1 MAKKKVINDDPISNA
16 VLTALDLLRIGAK
29 KLWRTV
35 YPPKAPFG
43 ALALG
48 TAHPLWL
55 RQERGPFWI
64 TREERA
70 RHVYVLGASGAG
82 KTKALESWI
91 RQDLVEGR
99 GVGVLDLHG
108 DLTQSL
114 LAYLA
119 TSSAARSRRLFLL
132 DPSVRTGAP
141 GFNPLEVPRGV
152 EPFGQMLEL
161 LGVFKRIWAEFW
173 GPRMEEILRNSL
185 LALME
190 ERLTLL
196 ELQPLLTDREFR
208 LRVVGKLEN
217 PGVREFWLAR
227 FERLSRP
234 AQTAYVEPVLN
245 KAGAFTSDPYLRA
258 LLGQERSTI
267 NLKRIMDRGDVLLV
281 NLAKGQLKENA
292 LLLGALL
299 VTKLQ
304 LAALSRSRLS
314 EGRRRPF
321 HLFID
326 EFQNFATETFGE
338 ILAEAR
344 KYGLSLTV
352 AHQYLD
358 QLPSDL
364 RAALFGNVHTEV
376 VFQVSLKDAKTIAPE
391 LSYAYREP
399 VERTLIG
406 LPSRLAIVRRKGDPT
421 LGLPWLLTT
430 FPLEPLKA
438 SREQVQQVK
447 EEALKRSS
455 TPLPKVEEA
464 IQARWV
470 RLGIH
475 PNGWKGGR
483 NGAPVGGQ
491 ADWEEVE

>member
-35 YPPKAPFG
+35 YPVKAPFG
-43 ALALG
+43 SLALG

-55 RQERGPFWI
+55 TNEKGPFWI

-91 RQDLVEGR
+91 RQDLTDGR

-119 TSSAARSRRLFLL
+119 ASSAARSRRLYLL
-132 DPSVRTGAP
+132 DPSARASAP
-141 GFNPLEVPRGV
+141 GFNPLEVPQGV

-190 ERLTLL
+190 EKLTLL
-196 ELQPLLTDREFR
+196 ELQPFLTDREFR
-208 LRVVGKLEN
+208 LRIVGKLEN

-227 FERLSRP
+227 FERLSRG
-234 AQTAYVEPVLN
+234 AQAAYVEPVLN

-258 LLGQERSTI
+258 LLGQEKSTI
-267 NLKRIMDRGDVLLV
+267 NLRRIMDRGDVLLV

-304 LAALSRSRLS
+304 LATLSRSRLP

-321 HLFID
+321 HLYID
-326 EFQNFATETFGE
+326 EFQNFATDTFGE

-344 KYGLSLTV
+344 KYGLSLTL

-358 QLPSDL
+358 QLTSDL

-376 VFQVSLKDAKTIAPE
+376 VFQVSLKDARALSPQ

-406 LPSRLAIVRRKGDPT
+406 LRNRQAIVRRKGDPT

-438 SREQVQQVK
+438 PAEEIQRVK
-447 EEALKRSS
+447 EEAMKRSA
-455 TPLPKVEEA
+455 TPSPKVEEA
-464 IQARWV
+464 IQARWA

-483 NGAPVGGQ
+483 NGAPSGNRN
-491 ADWEEVE
+491 DWEEVE

>member
-1 MAKKKVINDDPISNA
+1 MAKKVTNDDPISNA
-16 VLTALDLLRIGAK
+16 VLTLLDLLRIGATR
-29 KLWRTV
+29 LWRRV
-35 YPPKAPFG
+35 RPVRAPFG
-43 ALALG
+43 SLALG

-55 RQERGPFWI
+55 THDTAPFWI
-64 TREERA
+64 NREERA

-108 DLTQSL
+108 DLTHSL
-114 LAYLA
+114 LAYLT
-119 TSSAARSRRLFLL
+119 TSSAGRSRRLFLL
-132 DPSVRTGAP
+132 DPSARAGAP
-141 GFNPLEVPRGV
+141 GFNPLEVPPGV

-161 LGVFKRIWAEFW
+161 LGVFKKIWAEFW

-196 ELQPLLTDREFR
+196 ELQPFLTDREFR
-208 LRVVGKLEN
+208 LRVVGKLQN

-227 FERLSRP
+227 FERLSKQ
-234 AQTAYVEPVLN
+234 AQAAYVEPVLN

-258 LLGQERSTI
+258 LLGQEKSTI
-267 NLKRIMDRGDVLLV
+267 NLRRIMDRGDVLLV

-304 LAALSRSRLS
+304 LAALSRSLLP

-321 HLFID
+321 HLYID
-326 EFQNFATETFGE
+326 EFQNFATDTFGE

-352 AHQYLD
+352 AHQHLD

-364 RAALFGNVHTEV
+364 KAALLGNVLTEI
-376 VFQVSLKDAKTIAPE
+376 VFQVSLKDAKALAPE

-406 LPSRLAIVRRKGDPT
+406 LPNRQAIVRRKSDST
-421 LGLPWLLTT
+421 LGLPWLMTT
-430 FPLEPLKA
+430 FPLEPTKA
-438 SREQVQQVK
+438 SADEIRRVK
-447 EEALKRSS
+447 AEALLRSA
-455 TPLPKVEEA
+455 TPLSKVEEA
-464 IQARWV
+464 IQARWG

-475 PNGWKGGR
+475 LNNGKNGGR
-483 NGAPVGGQ
+483 DGTSTGSQG
-491 ADWEEVE
+491 DWEEVE

>member
-1 MAKKKVINDDPISNA
+1 MAKKKVISDDPISNA

-35 YPPKAPFG
+35 YPPKAPSG

-48 TAHPLWL
+48 TAHPLWMIN
-55 RQERGPFWI
+55 EKGPFWI
-64 TREERA
+64 TKGERA
-70 RHVYVLGASGAG
+70 RHVYVIGASGAG

-91 RQDLVEGR
+91 RQDLTEGR

-114 LAYLA
+114 LAFLA
-119 TSSAARSRRLFLL
+119 GLSSARSRRLHLL
-132 DPSVRTGAP
+132 DPSARAGAP
-141 GFNPLEVPRGV
+141 GFNPLEVPPGV

-190 ERLTLL
+190 EKLTLL
-196 ELQPLLTDREFR
+196 ELQPFLTDREFR
-208 LRVVGKLEN
+208 LRVVGKLQN

-227 FERLSRP
+227 FERLSRA
-234 AQTAYVEPVLN
+234 AQAAYVEPVLN

-258 LLGQERSTI
+258 LLGQEKSTI
-267 NLKRIMDRGDVLLV
+267 NLRRIMDRGDALLV

-304 LAALSRSRLS
+304 LAALSRSRLL

-376 VFQVSLKDAKTIAPE
+376 VFQVSLKDAKTVAPE

-406 LPSRLAIVRRKGDPT
+406 LPNRQAIVRRKGDPT

-438 SREQVQQVK
+438 SPEEIRRVK
-447 EEALKRSS
+447 DEALKR
-455 TPLPKVEEA
+455 TARPFPKVEEA
-464 IQARWV
+464 IQARWA

-475 PNGWKGGR
+475 PNGWSGGR
-483 NGAPVGGQ
+483 NGAPVGNQG
-491 ADWEEVE
+491 DWEEVE

>member
-1 MAKKKVINDDPISNA
+1 MAKKVTNDDPISNA
-16 VLTALDLLRIGAK
+16 VLTLLDLLRIGATR
-29 KLWRTV
+29 LWRRV
-35 YPPKAPFG
+35 RPIRVPFG
-43 ALALG
+43 SLALG

-55 RQERGPFWI
+55 TQDVTPFWI
-64 TREERA
+64 TRDERA

-108 DLTQSL
+108 DLTHSL

-119 TSSAARSRRLFLL
+119 TSSAARSRPLYLL
-132 DPSVRTGAP
+132 DPSARAGAP
-141 GFNPLEVPRGV
+141 GFNPLEVPPGV
-152 EPFGQMLEL
+152 EPFGHMLEL
-161 LGVFKRIWAEFW
+161 LGVFKKIWAEFW

-196 ELQPLLTDREFR
+196 ELQPFLTDREFR
-208 LRVVGKLEN
+208 LRVVGKLQN

-227 FERLSRP
+227 FERLSKQ
-234 AQTAYVEPVLN
+234 AQAAYVEPVLN

-258 LLGQERSTI
+258 LLGQEKSTI
-267 NLKRIMDRGDVLLV
+267 NLRRIMDRGDVLLV

-304 LAALSRSRLS
+304 LAALSRSLLP

-321 HLFID
+321 YLYID
-326 EFQNFATETFGE
+326 EFQNFATDTFGE

-352 AHQYLD
+352 AHQHLD

-364 RAALFGNVHTEV
+364 KAALLGNVLTEI
-376 VFQVSLKDAKTIAPE
+376 VFQVSLKDAKALAPE
-391 LSYAYREP
+391 LSYAYKEP

-406 LPSRLAIVRRKGDPT
+406 LPNRQAIVRRKSDPT
-421 LGLPWLLTT
+421 LGLPWLMTT
-430 FPLEPLKA
+430 FPLEATKA
-438 SREQVQQVK
+438 SAEEIRRVK
-447 EEALKRSS
+447 AEALLRSAM
-455 TPLPKVEEA
+455 PLSKVEEA
-464 IQARWV
+464 IQARWG

-475 PNGWKGGR
+475 LNNSKNGGR
-483 NGAPVGGQ
+483 NGAPVGSQ
-491 ADWEEVE
+491 SDWEEVE

>member
-1 MAKKKVINDDPISNA
+1 MAKKQVTNDDPISNA
-16 VLTALDLLRIGAK
+16 VLTVLDLLRIGATR
-29 KLWRTV
+29 LWRRLR
-35 YPPKAPFG
+35 PIKAPFG
-43 ALALG
+43 SLALG

-55 RQERGPFWI
+55 TSEIGPFWI
-64 TREERA
+64 TRDERA

-108 DLTQSL
+108 DLIQSL

-119 TSSAARSRRLFLL
+119 TSSAARSRRVFLL
-132 DPSVRTGAP
+132 DPSARAGAP
-141 GFNPLEVPRGV
+141 GFNPLEVPPGV

-196 ELQPLLTDREFR
+196 ELQPFLTDREFR
-208 LRVVGKLEN
+208 LRIVGKLQN
-217 PGVREFWLAR
+217 PGVREFWVAR
-227 FERLSRP
+227 FERFSRG
-234 AQTAYVEPVLN
+234 AQAAYVEPVLN

-258 LLGQERSTI
+258 LLGQEKSTI
-267 NLKRIMDRGDVLLV
+267 NLQRIMDRGDVLLV

-292 LLLGALL
+292 LLLGALM

-304 LAALSRSRLS
+304 LAALSRSRPL

-326 EFQNFATETFGE
+326 EFQNFATDTFGE

-364 RAALFGNVHTEV
+364 KAALFGNIHTEV
-376 VFQVSLKDAKTIAPE
+376 VFQVSLKDAKAVAPE

-406 LPSRLAIVRRKGDPT
+406 LPSRRAIVRRKGDPT

-438 SREQVQQVK
+438 TAEEVQRVK
-447 EEALKRSS
+447 EEALARSA
-455 TPLPKVEEA
+455 TPLAKVEEA
-464 IQARWV
+464 IQARWA

-483 NGAPVGGQ
+483 NGSPVGGQ
-491 ADWEEVE
+491 TGWEEVE

>member
-1 MAKKKVINDDPISNA
+1 MAKKVTNNDDPISNA
-16 VLTALDLLRIGAK
+16 VLTGLDLLRIGATR
-29 KLWRTV
+29 LWRRFH
-35 YPPKAPFG
+35 PIKAPFG
-43 ALALG
+43 SLALG

-55 RQERGPFWI
+55 TRDTAPFWI
-64 TREERA
+64 TRDERA

-108 DLTQSL
+108 DLTRSL
-114 LAYLA
+114 LGFLA
-119 TSSAARSRRLFLL
+119 MSSAAGSRTVYLL
-132 DPSVRTGAP
+132 DPSARTAVP
-141 GFNPLEVPRGV
+141 GFNPLEVPNGA
-152 EPFGQMLEL
+152 ESFGQMLEL
-161 LGVFKRIWAEFW
+161 LGVFKKIWAEFW

-196 ELQPLLTDREFR
+196 ELQPFLTDREFR
-208 LRVVGKLEN
+208 LRVVGKLQN
-217 PGVREFWLAR
+217 AGVREFWLAR
-227 FERLSRP
+227 FERLSRG
-234 AQTAYVEPVLN
+234 AQAAYVEPVLN

-267 NLKRIMDRGDVLLV
+267 NLRRIMDRGDVLLV

-299 VTKLQ
+299 VAKLQ
-304 LAALSRSRLS
+304 LAALSRSLLP
-314 EGRRRPF
+314 EGRRRSF

-326 EFQNFATETFGE
+326 EFQNFATDTFGE

-352 AHQYLD
+352 AHQHLD

-364 RAALFGNVHTEV
+364 RAALLGNVHTEI
-376 VFQVSLKDAKTIAPE
+376 VFQVSLKDAKALAPE

-406 LPSRLAIVRRKGDPT
+406 LPSRQAIARRKSDPT

-430 FPLEPLKA
+430 FAIDTTKA
-438 SREQVQQVK
+438 SAADVK
-447 EEALKRSS
+447 RVTEEAVLRSA
-455 TPLPKVEEA
+455 TPRSKIEEA
-464 IQARWV
+464 IQARWA

-475 PNGWKGGR
+475 PNGWKGGPNGNR
-483 NGAPVGGQ
+483 NGDHR
-491 ADWEEVE
+491 DWEEVE